1 MVLFM
6 VETSAPP
13 AAAADLHAVGRNFK
27 PAHENEYYADKMVGK
42 FQGGPRA
49 AELAGSSSGARLD
62 YGAGGSGEG
71 SSTGGSGDVAAAP
84 GAADVSAEPRKKTAE
99 DREAEL
105 TIKRAERILK
115 DYEFK
120 ARGGRTHETEEA
132 LFQEMH
138 QVLMKLLGEFSTQ
151 CENRDKA
158 LNEVDDSTLEL
169 ARSSS
174 PEVMREMREREL
186 GPGDEYDDD
195 EEESGHGREHGKL
208 IKEKSG
214 ASLGDLMATQ
224 IARLGET
231 HREGTSLL
239 RKRMEALQKRAE
251 DAEDALKA
259 GKGDLM
265 RNLERAQAEVGVL
278 SDALRS
284 VEDEARR
291 MRERQRKSE
300 TVGKMQGLLQRGRGD
315 RVGELTKLL
324 EESRSQCHGL
334 EEACLAIQEQAE
346 EQQTRMGKALI
357 AEMSAKEELQEQ
369 LALANG
375 ELAALKERNAILER
389 ENKDAKEALRGA
401 EGMLERLHAS
411 HAEAVAQEKRRLAE
425 EVALTGRMTVEMSQK
440 RNLLNE
446 MERQA
451 AEMAEAMAAHKAS
464 NEALEKRCEEAEAKL
479 AETRAKLVALQMRS
493 GAAVE
498 ELKRTKE
505 SLLGNLGGASTE
517 AQRLKVELER
527 MQSEG
532 ERSAFEVKLL
542 SGVVR
547 EAEATADAASGGAL
561 SRAAALEERAQAAEA
576 TAAAMTV
583 RVEELEADL
592 VETRF
597 AVTCATVAQ
606 AVMTNAM
613 GDGDYELIKTHLRS
627 SVKDDE
633 VRRLTDQLR
642 EAQAA
647 RDAALAALGS
657 DAALEQIRSIVAISV
672 LQPELRLLERAYE
685 SLESDS
691 EAKRRDMANRLGDRL
706 EQAEKMR
713 LELEAL
719 RTSRE
724 DLEAQLK
731 ESEKRRRDLA
741 DRLASRLDEPTSER
755 AVETI
760 VPPPK
765 PPSHEAGCQTDEVR
779 PATPPRPPP
788 PPPPPR
794 PAAEQV
800 PPEVLLE
807 LSTRLRAAQERLS
820 RHMKLVGQLNR
831 AIGTKTGRKSPAATS
846 SNADATSDVIEALVE
861 CVGAIEQELGG
872 AHAEKVASGIED
884 ARVQLQ
890 SYSVG
895 LRSIIRRLGRAYP
908 TRVWDDEAAQA
919 AAHSSPPPMSPG
931 GTPELQPPSS
941 AAAVI
946 RFLEPV
952 LESANAAD
960 DELEVRLAQIAKYE
974 AELNSAL
981 KDAEARE
988 ARMSTPASR
997 RSSQPATRPCT
1008 PGHAE
1013 AMASAYGFGAF
1024 ESLDGVAI
1032 HPHEPIQAPS
1042 DGHAPTPQEG
1052 AARAKTPQEAPRGRR
1067 VSNAFGAVMAANSS
1081 ANVFL
1086 SVYDPA
1092 KAAKAAE
1099 AAAEAASIREQLAQ
1113 MNAIKEAAAQA
1124 AAPAADPISAN
1135 ASRRDATLA
1144 LRQSEQSLMTLL
1156 ASLRSSSAKELSQ
1169 SETSRDPTRP
1179 GTAAD
1184 AEALREER
1192 RRREEAEAGRDEAH
1206 TRRLEAEKRREDSE
1220 AQRKEAE
1227 AQAARLRDES
1237 ARLRAQLGS
1246 LEARLA
1252 ELSRFLEGFDPDDV
1266 KLLPELQ
1273 ALREEALRLRREN
1286 TEVRRALALTSP
1298 GFHGEQLPWSPRLS
1312 ASTSPVITY
1321 PRLQRPAT
1329 QGSQRPGA
1337 SEGGLP
1343 PAPAP
1348 GSSATAGAQ
1357 YGASERRE
1365 AGSLPAK
1372 TVTARGMTERM
1383 RSVDEKSQR
1392 KWEAKRAQL
1401 ERDRSMEVEATMRA
1415 FAAVH
1420 YTGEALAQ
1428 MHTRLHV
1435 AQAPPTGPR
1444 ADAVSRDAAIAGM
1457 GAGAPFPASD
1467 APLTSLKLHELGR
1480 NRATTP
1486 VALQTQL
1493 RSGAGQM
1500 SLFAVGMVGPGT
1512 GRGAKPLSPKSP
1524 YTPQRR
1530 GEPSAGIRPS
1540 TSLPVLT
1547 MVPMGGPV
1555 SS

>member
-1 MVLFM
+1 MVVFM

-13 AAAADLHAVGRNFK
+13 AAAADIHAVGRNFK
-27 PAHENEYYADKMVGK
+27 PAHENEYYANKMVGK

-49 AELAGSSSGARLD
+49 AELAGSSSGASLD

-71 SSTGGSGDVAAAP
+71 SSAGGSGDVAAAH
-84 GAADVSAEPRKKTAE
+84 GAANVPAEPRQKTAE

-120 ARGGRTHETEEA
+120 ARGGRTHEAEEA

-186 GPGDEYDDD
+186 GPGHEYDDD
-195 EEESGHGREHGKL
+195 DDDESGHGREHGKL

-315 RVGELTKLL
+315 RAGELTKLL

-346 EQQTRMGKALI
+346 EQQTRMGKALM

-375 ELAALKERNAILER
+375 ELDALKERNAILER
-389 ENKDAKEALRGA
+389 ANIDAKEALRGA

-451 AEMAEAMAAHKAS
+451 AEMTEAMAAHKAS
-464 NEALEKRCEEAEAKL
+464 NEALQKRCEEAEAKL

-498 ELKRTKE
+498 DLKRTKE

-517 AQRLKVELER
+517 AQRLKAELER

-532 ERSAFEVKLL
+532 ERSALEVKLL

-547 EAEATADAASGGAL
+547 EAEASADAASGGAL

-576 TAAAMTV
+576 TAAAMAV

-592 VETRF
+592 VEARF

-633 VRRLTDQLR
+633 VRRLADQLR

-657 DAALEQIRSIVAISV
+657 DAALEQIRSTIAISV
-672 LQPELRLLERAYE
+672 LQPELQLLEGAYV
-685 SLESDS
+685 SLQAES
-691 EAKRRDMANRLGDRL
+691 EAKRRELTNRLGDRL
-706 EQAEKMR
+706 DQAEKMR
-713 LELEAL
+713 LEMEAL
-719 RTSRE
+719 RASRE
-724 DLEAQLK
+724 DLEAQLS

-741 DRLASRLDEPTSER
+741 DRLASRLDQPPSER

-760 VPPPK
+760 LPLPK

-779 PATPPRPPP
+779 PATPPRP
-788 PPPPPR
+788 
-794 PAAEQV
+794 AAEQV
-800 PPEVLLE
+800 PPEALHE

-831 AIGTKTGRKSPAATS
+831 AIGTKTGRKSPAAAS
-846 SNADATSDVIEALVE
+846 SNANATSDVIGALEE
-861 CVGAIEQELGG
+861 CVSAIEQELGG

-919 AAHSSPPPMSPG
+919 AAHSTPPPTSPG

-941 AAAVI
+941 ASAVI

-1032 HPHEPIQAPS
+1032 RPHEPVQAPS
-1042 DGHAPTPQEG
+1042 DGRAPTPQEDM
-1052 AARAKTPQEAPRGRR
+1052 ARAKTPQEAPRGRGVR
-1067 VSNAFGAVMAANSS
+1067 NAFGAIMAANSS

-1086 SVYDPA
+1086 SAYDPA

-1099 AAAEAASIREQLAQ
+1099 AAAEAARIREQLAQ
-1113 MNAIKEAAAQA
+1113 MNSIKEAAAQA

-1156 ASLRSSSAKELSQ
+1156 ASLRSSSAKELSL
-1169 SETSRDPTRP
+1169 SENSRDPTRP

-1206 TRRLEAEKRREDSE
+1206 TRRLEAEKRRDDSE

-1237 ARLRAQLGS
+1237 ARLRAQLGA
-1246 LEARLA
+1246 LETRLA

-1273 ALREEALRLRREN
+1273 ALRDEALRLRREN

-1298 GFHGEQLPWSPRLS
+1298 GFHGEHLPWSPRLS

-1337 SEGGLP
+1337 SECGLP
-1343 PAPAP
+1343 AAPAPAPAP

-1435 AQAPPTGPR
+1435 AQPSPTGPR

-1457 GAGAPFPASD
+1457 GAGAPFPAPD

-1500 SLFAVGMVGPGT
+1500 SLFAVGMVGPST

-1547 MVPMGGPV
+1547 MVPMGGAGAV

>member
-1 MVLFM
+1 MRRALVLLPAVPLAASYEALR
-6 VETSAPP
+6 VEVALDGTASQTIEPVFYGSSRSG
-13 AAAADLHAVGRNFK
+13 AAAAGDCNDASCFASIVRSRADSFGTVVLAMTNAGFARHWHNLRCSLERLDVAKHAIIIGTDASACQEARAPSVPCVVGDGLFWGDGVSAAAAASSSLVTHATRHGTAEYARLMHVKARPCLEVLRLGFDVLYTDSDMVWTRDPLAALRAEHGAALAAGEVDLLIQSDYDESNEARCSAHEHC
-27 PAHENEYYADKMVGK
+27 PAHENEYYANKMVGK

-49 AELAGSSSGARLD
+49 AELAGSSSGASLD

-71 SSTGGSGDVAAAP
+71 SGAGGSGDVAAAH
-84 GAADVSAEPRKKTAE
+84 GAANVPAEPRQKTAE

-120 ARGGRTHETEEA
+120 ARGGRTHEAEEA

-186 GPGDEYDDD
+186 GPGHEYDDD
-195 EEESGHGREHGKL
+195 DDDESGHGREHGKL

-315 RVGELTKLL
+315 RAGELTKLL

-346 EQQTRMGKALI
+346 EQQTRMGKALM

-375 ELAALKERNAILER
+375 ELDALKERNAILER
-389 ENKDAKEALRGA
+389 ANIDAKEALRGA

-451 AEMAEAMAAHKAS
+451 AEMTEAMAAHKAS
-464 NEALEKRCEEAEAKL
+464 NEALQKRCEEAEAKL

-498 ELKRTKE
+498 DLKRTKE

-517 AQRLKVELER
+517 VQRLKAELER

-532 ERSAFEVKLL
+532 ERSALEVKLL

-547 EAEATADAASGGAL
+547 EAEASADAASGGAL

-576 TAAAMTV
+576 TAAAMAV

-592 VETRF
+592 VEARF

-657 DAALEQIRSIVAISV
+657 DAALEQIRSTIAISV
-672 LQPELRLLERAYE
+672 LQPELQLLEGAYE
-685 SLESDS
+685 SLQAES
-691 EAKRRDMANRLGDRL
+691 EAKRRELTNRLGDRL
-706 EQAEKMR
+706 DQAEKMR
-713 LELEAL
+713 LEMEAL
-719 RTSRE
+719 RASRE
-724 DLEAQLK
+724 DLEAQLN

-741 DRLASRLDEPTSER
+741 DRLASRLDQPPSER
-755 AVETI
+755 AIETI
-760 VPPPK
+760 LPLPK

-779 PATPPRPPP
+779 PATPPRP
-788 PPPPPR
+788 
-794 PAAEQV
+794 AAEQV
-800 PPEVLLE
+800 PPEALHE

-831 AIGTKTGRKSPAATS
+831 AIGTKTGRKSPAAAS
-846 SNADATSDVIEALVE
+846 SNANATSDVIGALEE
-861 CVGAIEQELGG
+861 CVSAIEQELGG

-919 AAHSSPPPMSPG
+919 AAHSTPPPTSPG

-941 AAAVI
+941 ASAVI

-1032 HPHEPIQAPS
+1032 RPHEPVQAPS
-1042 DGHAPTPQEG
+1042 DGRAPTPQEDI
-1052 AARAKTPQEAPRGRR
+1052 ARAKTPQEAPRGRGVR
-1067 VSNAFGAVMAANSS
+1067 NAFGAIMAANSS

-1086 SVYDPA
+1086 SAYDPA

-1099 AAAEAASIREQLAQ
+1099 AAAEAARIREQLAQ
-1113 MNAIKEAAAQA
+1113 MNSIKEAAAQA

-1156 ASLRSSSAKELSQ
+1156 ASLRSSSAKELSL
-1169 SETSRDPTRP
+1169 SENSRDPTRP

-1184 AEALREER
+1184 AEALREE
-1192 RRREEAEAGRDEAH
+1192 
-1206 TRRLEAEKRREDSE
+1206 
-1220 AQRKEAE
+1220 Q

-1237 ARLRAQLGS
+1237 ARLRAQLGA
-1246 LEARLA
+1246 LETRLA

-1273 ALREEALRLRREN
+1273 ALRDEALRLRREN
-1286 TEVRRALALTSP
+1286 TE
-1298 GFHGEQLPWSPRLS
+1298 
-1312 ASTSPVITY
+1312 
-1321 PRLQRPAT
+1321 
-1329 QGSQRPGA
+1329 
-1337 SEGGLP
+1337 
-1343 PAPAP
+1343 
-1348 GSSATAGAQ
+1348 
-1357 YGASERRE
+1357 
-1365 AGSLPAK
+1365 
-1372 TVTARGMTERM
+1372 
-1383 RSVDEKSQR
+1383 
-1392 KWEAKRAQL
+1392 
-1401 ERDRSMEVEATMRA
+1401 
-1415 FAAVH
+1415 
-1420 YTGEALAQ
+1420 
-1428 MHTRLHV
+1428 
-1435 AQAPPTGPR
+1435 
-1444 ADAVSRDAAIAGM
+1444 
-1457 GAGAPFPASD
+1457 
-1467 APLTSLKLHELGR
+1467 LHELGR

-1500 SLFAVGMVGPGT
+1500 SLFAVGMVGPST

-1547 MVPMGGPV
+1547 MVPMGGAV

>member
-1 MVLFM
+1 MRRALVLLPAVPLAASYEALR
-6 VETSAPP
+6 VEVALDGTASQTIEPVFYGSSRSG
-13 AAAADLHAVGRNFK
+13 AAAAGDCNDASCFASIVRSRADSFGTVVLAMTNAGFARHWHNLRCSLERLDVAKHAIIIGTDASACQEARAPSVPCVVGDGLFWGDGVSAAAAASSSLVTHATRHGTAEYARLMHVKARPCLEVLRLGFDVLYTDSDMVWTRDPLAALRAEHGAALAAGEVDLLIQSDYDESNEARCSAHEHCRNFK
-27 PAHENEYYADKMVGK
+27 PAHENEYYANKMVGK

-49 AELAGSSSGARLD
+49 AELAGSSSGASLD

-71 SSTGGSGDVAAAP
+71 SGAGGSGDVAAAH
-84 GAADVSAEPRKKTAE
+84 GAANVPAEPRQKTAE

-120 ARGGRTHETEEA
+120 ARGGRTHEAEEA

-186 GPGDEYDDD
+186 GPGHEYDDD
-195 EEESGHGREHGKL
+195 DDDESGHGREHGKL

-315 RVGELTKLL
+315 RAGELTKLL

-346 EQQTRMGKALI
+346 EQQTRMGKALM

-375 ELAALKERNAILER
+375 ELDALKERNAILER
-389 ENKDAKEALRGA
+389 ANIDAKEALRGA

-451 AEMAEAMAAHKAS
+451 AEMTEAMAAHKAS
-464 NEALEKRCEEAEAKL
+464 NEALQKRCEEAEAKL

-498 ELKRTKE
+498 DLKRTKE

-517 AQRLKVELER
+517 VQRLKAELER

-532 ERSAFEVKLL
+532 ERSALEVKLL

-547 EAEATADAASGGAL
+547 EAEASADAASGGAL

-576 TAAAMTV
+576 TAAAMAV

-592 VETRF
+592 VEARF

-657 DAALEQIRSIVAISV
+657 DAALEQIRSTIAISV
-672 LQPELRLLERAYE
+672 LQPELQLLEGAYV
-685 SLESDS
+685 SLQAES
-691 EAKRRDMANRLGDRL
+691 EAKRGELTNRLGDRL
-706 EQAEKMR
+706 DQAEKMR
-713 LELEAL
+713 LEMEAL
-719 RTSRE
+719 RASRE
-724 DLEAQLK
+724 DLEAQLN

-741 DRLASRLDEPTSER
+741 DRLASRLDQPPSER

-760 VPPPK
+760 LPPPK

-779 PATPPRPPP
+779 PATPPRP
-788 PPPPPR
+788 
-794 PAAEQV
+794 AAEQV
-800 PPEVLLE
+800 PPEALHE

-831 AIGTKTGRKSPAATS
+831 AIGTKTGRKSPAAAS
-846 SNADATSDVIEALVE
+846 SNANATSDVIGALEE
-861 CVGAIEQELGG
+861 CVSAIEQELGG

-919 AAHSSPPPMSPG
+919 AAHSTPPPTSPG

-941 AAAVI
+941 ASAVI

-1032 HPHEPIQAPS
+1032 RPHEPIQELS
-1042 DGHAPTPQEG
+1042 DGRAPTPQEDM
-1052 AARAKTPQEAPRGRR
+1052 ARAKTPQEAPRGRGVR
-1067 VSNAFGAVMAANSS
+1067 NAFGALMAANSS

-1086 SVYDPA
+1086 SAYDPA

-1099 AAAEAASIREQLAQ
+1099 AAAEAARIREQLAQ
-1113 MNAIKEAAAQA
+1113 MNSIKEAAAQA

-1144 LRQSEQSLMTLL
+1144 LQ
-1156 ASLRSSSAKELSQ
+1156 
-1169 SETSRDPTRP
+1169 
-1179 GTAAD
+1179 
-1184 AEALREER
+1184 
-1192 RRREEAEAGRDEAH
+1192 
-1206 TRRLEAEKRREDSE
+1206 
-1220 AQRKEAE
+1220 

-1237 ARLRAQLGS
+1237 ARLRAQLGA
-1246 LEARLA
+1246 LETRLA

-1273 ALREEALRLRREN
+1273 ALRDEALRLRREN
-1286 TEVRRALALTSP
+1286 TEPS
-1298 GFHGEQLPWSPRLS
+1298 
-1312 ASTSPVITY
+1312 
-1321 PRLQRPAT
+1321 
-1329 QGSQRPGA
+1329 
-1337 SEGGLP
+1337 
-1343 PAPAP
+1343 
-1348 GSSATAGAQ
+1348 
-1357 YGASERRE
+1357 
-1365 AGSLPAK
+1365 
-1372 TVTARGMTERM
+1372 
-1383 RSVDEKSQR
+1383 
-1392 KWEAKRAQL
+1392 
-1401 ERDRSMEVEATMRA
+1401 
-1415 FAAVH
+1415 
-1420 YTGEALAQ
+1420 
-1428 MHTRLHV
+1428 
-1435 AQAPPTGPR
+1435 PTGPR

-1457 GAGAPFPASD
+1457 GAGAPFPAPD

-1500 SLFAVGMVGPGT
+1500 SLFAVGMVGPST

-1547 MVPMGGPV
+1547 MVPMGGAV